1 MPKAFSMEFRKAVAR
16 AYDECVSSTEVAEQ
30 MGCCASFVRKL
41 IQERRE
47 RGTLEP
53 RPPRR
58 PDTRKLD
65 DRDLLTLRETVR
77 KSPDLTLEELA
88 RALEKE
94 AGKKLSVPTVWRAT
108 QKLGL
113 PLKKRRSTPANR
125 TGRT

>member
-1 MPKAFSMEFRKAVAR
+1 VPKAFSMEFRKAVAR